1 MRNNLHKYLI
11 QRLILAIFAHIFI
24 YMQELED
31 FKTVQGNN
39 IYSYEFIQQMRAK
52 EADSTSS
59 KNVFAQA
66 GCQEKFLATH
76 ADLTIFGGSRGGG
89 KSFALLI
96 ETLKDVYNPYFN
108 AVILREEK
116 PDLENLIDESNK
128 IFEQYGKY
136 NRSKDDMTWNFHA
149 GGKLHFG
156 IYSQAFSDFQKKYQG
171 KQYAYIGIDE
181 ITHMPYKKFK
191 YLMTDNRNAHGI
203 RNRVYGTCNPD
214 PDSWVRKFIDWW
226 IGDDGFPIPE
236 RDGVIRYCFME
247 GNTPNSIIWGD
258 TPDEVYLQCKRTIDG
273 LWKPAYAKLG
283 FDKLTM
289 FIKSVC
295 FIYGK
300 LEENI
305 KLLSSDPNYIANLA
319 QQDEEQR
326 GRDLSGNWDIRAG
339 GDDIISRTCMER
351 FYSLPQNIEDQ
362 GRKRVSC
369 DVAFTGGD
377 SLVMWLWDGWH
388 IEDVFVC
395 RNDAKMAVDLVKA
408 KLKEWG
414 VMEENMT
421 YDLNGLGQV
430 FKGFFPSAVPF
441 NNMAAP
447 LPRCSEER
455 NVIKSLFG
463 NLKSE
468 CAYMFAAK
476 LKADELSINPT
487 LLDRKYNGDGFE
499 KMPLKQILLRE
510 RKAIRQDADSSDRSF
525 TLINKKRMKT
535 YVGHSPD
542 YIEAMFMV
550 MIFELVKRKIR
561 KNLWIL

>member
-1 MRNNLHKYLI
+1 MSNI
-11 QRLILAIFAHIFI
+11 
-24 YMQELED
+24 EL
-31 FKTVQGNN
+31 FKTLSGED
-39 IYSYEFIQQMRAK
+39 IYSYEFIQSLREK
-52 EADSTSS
+52 ESNNGDSRILYP
-59 KNVFAQA
+59 QA

-89 KSFALLI
+89 KSFSLLI
-96 ETLKDVYNPYFN
+96 ETLKDIYNPFLN
-108 AVILREEK
+108 AIILREEK

-136 NRSKDDMTWNFHA
+136 NRSKDDMTWNFHY

-156 IYSQAFSDFQKKYQG
+156 IYSQPFSEFQKKYQG

-181 ITHMPYKKFK
+181 ITHIPYRKFK

-226 IGDDGFPIPE
+226 IGDDGSPIPE

-258 TPDEVYLQCKRTIDG
+258 TPEEVYKQCKRTIDS

-305 KLLSSDPNYIANLA
+305 KLLASDPNYIANLA
-319 QQDEEQR
+319 QQDEAQR
-326 GRDLSGNWDIRAG
+326 GRDLGGNWDIRAG
-339 GDDIISRTCMER
+339 GDELLSREDMES
-351 FYSLPQNIEDQ
+351 FYTNPILTETM

-369 DVAFTGGD
+369 DIAFTGGD
-377 SLVMWLWDGWH
+377 SLVMWLFNGWH
-388 IEDVFVC
+388 IEDIFVC
-395 RNDAKMAVDLVKA
+395 RNNAAQAVSLVKS
-408 KLKEWG
+408 KLVEWG
-414 VMEENMT
+414 VREDYMT

-430 FKGFFPSAVPF
+430 FKGFFPDSLPF
-441 NNMAAP
+441 NNLAAP
-447 LPRCSEER
+447 IPRDKIEKNSIR
-455 NVIKSLFG
+455 ALFG

-468 CAYMFAAK
+468 CAYMLIQK
-476 LKADELSINPT
+476 LKNREISINND
-487 LLDRKYNGDGFE
+487 LLERKFNGDGFE
-499 KMPLKQILLRE
+499 KMPLHQILMKE
-510 RKAIRQDADSSDRSF
+510 RKALRQDEETSDKGF
-525 TLINKKRMKT
+525 NLIKKKMMKR

-542 YIEAMFMV
+542 YIEALL
-550 MIFELVKRKIR
+550 MIMNFELCKKKKRQNIWM
-561 KNLWIL
+561 L

>member
-258 TPDEVYLQCKRTIDG
+258 TPEEVYLQCKRTIDG

-388 IEDVFVC
+388 MEDVFVC

-408 KLKEWG
+408 
-414 VMEENMT
+414 
-421 YDLNGLGQV
+421 
-430 FKGFFPSAVPF
+430 
-441 NNMAAP
+441 
-447 LPRCSEER
+447 
-455 NVIKSLFG
+455 
-463 NLKSE
+463 
-468 CAYMFAAK
+468 
-476 LKADELSINPT
+476 
-487 LLDRKYNGDGFE
+487 
-499 KMPLKQILLRE
+499 
-510 RKAIRQDADSSDRSF
+510 
-525 TLINKKRMKT
+525 
-535 YVGHSPD
+535 
-542 YIEAMFMV
+542 
-550 MIFELVKRKIR
+550 
-561 KNLWIL
+561 